1 MPQHGKHAGWYQN
14 LDINPIEKG
23 EELPSCPTITHSMA
37 SMILLADS
45 LEQPG
50 EIEVK
55 SKEDAASISSMKEQ
69 NKSTADLF

>member
-1 MPQHGKHAGWYQN
+1 MPRHGKHAGWYHN
-14 LDINPIEKG
+14 LDIDPIEKG

-50 EIEVK
+50 EVK
-55 SKEDAASISSMKEQ
+55 SKEDTASISSMKEQ
-69 NKSTADLF
+69 NQSTADLF